1 MLMRVFLFCAIGD
14 VPSPRTILSAMTYAG
29 FVLNVWAFGTLI
41 SCRPPLGCD
50 GSEHYPSGLWERY
63 VIRLVQVMV
72 VLSVFDLVCTL
83 FNHHEGNLWELNP
96 LAVTLLTSAPTV
108 VVFKLS
114 LTIGAAIIFLV
125 ARSCRL
131 AQVGCWWVVVAYTI
145 LILRW
150 NSYYC

>member
-1 MLMRVFLFCAIGD
+1 MLMRVFLMCAVGD
-14 VPSPRTILSAMTYAG
+14 MPSPRTIFSAITFTG
-29 FVLNVWAFGTLI
+29 FVLNVWALGTLI
-41 SCRPPLGCD
+41 RCRPPLGCD
-50 GSEHYPSGLWERY
+50 GSVHYPSGLWERY

-83 FNHHEGNLWELNP
+83 FHHDLGIFREINP
-96 LAVTLLTSAPTV
+96 LAVPLFTHTPTL

-114 LTIGAAIIFLV
+114 LTVGAAIIFLV

-131 AQVGCWWVVVAYTI
+131 AQVGCWWVVVAYTT

-150 NSYYC
+150 NSYF

>member
-1 MLMRVFLFCAIGD
+1 MLMSVFLICAIGD
-14 VPSPRTILSAMTYAG
+14 VPSPRTALAAMTFAG
-29 FVLNVWAFGTLI
+29 FALNVWALGTLI
-41 SCRPPLGCD
+41 RCRPPLGCD
-50 GSEHYPSGLWERY
+50 GSVHDPSGLWERH

-83 FNHHEGNLWELNP
+83 FHRDLGNLYELNP
-96 LAVTLLTSAPTV
+96 LAVPLMTHAPTV
-108 VVFKLS
+108 VAFKLS
-114 LTIGAAIIFLV
+114 LTIGAAIGFFV

-150 NSYYC
+150 NSYY

>member
-1 MLMRVFLFCAIGD
+1 MLMRVFLICAIGD
-14 VPSPRTILSAMTYAG
+14 VPSPRTVFSAITFAG
-29 FVLNVWAFGTLI
+29 FVLNVWALGTLI
-41 SCRPPLGCD
+41 RCRPPLGCD
-50 GSEHYPSGLWERY
+50 GSVYYPSGLRERY

-83 FNHHEGNLWELNP
+83 FHHDLGLLREINP
-96 LAVTLLTSAPTV
+96 LAVPLLTHTPTL

-114 LTIGAAIIFLV
+114 LTIGAAIVFLV

-150 NSYYC
+150 NSYY

>member
-1 MLMRVFLFCAIGD
+1 MRVFLICAIGD
-14 VPSPRTILSAMTYAG
+14 MPSPQTVLSAITLVG
-29 FVLNVWAFGTLI
+29 FVLNVWALGTLI
-41 SCRPPLGCD
+41 RCRPPLGCD
-50 GSEHYPSGLWERY
+50 GSLHYSSGLWERY

-83 FNHHEGNLWELNP
+83 FHHDLGIFREINP
-96 LAVTLLTSAPTV
+96 LAEPLLTHAPTL

-114 LTIGAAIIFLV
+114 LTIGAAIVFLV

-150 NSYYC
+150 NSCY

>member
-1 MLMRVFLFCAIGD
+1 MRVFHICAIAN
-14 VPSPRTILSAMTYAG
+14 VPSPRTILFAMTYMG

-41 SCRPPLGCD
+41 RCRPPLGRD
-50 GSEHYPSGLWERY
+50 GSVLYPSGLWERQ

-72 VLSVFDLVCTL
+72 VLNVFDLACTL
-83 FNHHEGNLWELNP
+83 FQHHQGNLWELNP
-96 LAVTLLTSAPTV
+96 LAVTLLTNAPFV
-108 VVFKLS
+108 VVFKLC
-114 LTIGAAIIFLV
+114 LTIGAAIVFLV
-125 ARSCRL
+125 ARSYRL

>member
-1 MLMRVFLFCAIGD
+1 
-14 VPSPRTILSAMTYAG
+14 
-29 FVLNVWAFGTLI
+29 
-41 SCRPPLGCD
+41 
-50 GSEHYPSGLWERY
+50 
-63 VIRLVQVMV
+63 MV

-83 FNHHEGNLWELNP
+83 FHRDLGSLWELNP
-96 LAVTLLTSAPTV
+96 LAVPLLTHGPSV

-114 LTIGAAIIFLV
+114 LTVGAAIVFLV

-150 NSYYC
+150 NNCY

>member
-1 MLMRVFLFCAIGD
+1 
-14 VPSPRTILSAMTYAG
+14 MTFVG
-29 FVLNVWAFGTLI
+29 FVLNVWALGTLI
-41 SCRPPLGCD
+41 RCRPPFGYD
-50 GSEHYPSGLWERY
+50 GSVHYPSGLWERY

-83 FNHHEGNLWELNP
+83 FHHDLGILREINP
-96 LAVTLLTSAPTV
+96 LAEPLLTHTPTL

-114 LTIGAAIIFLV
+114 LTTGAAIVFLV

-150 NSYYC
+150 NSCY

>member
-1 MLMRVFLFCAIGD
+1 MRVFLICAIGN
-14 VPSPRTILSAMTYAG
+14 VSSSRTVLSAMTFAG
-29 FVLNVWAFGTLI
+29 FVLNVWALGTLI
-41 SCRPPLGCD
+41 RCRPPLGCD
-50 GSEHYPSGLWERY
+50 DTVPYPSGLLERQ
-63 VIRLVQVMV
+63 VIRLVPVMF

-83 FNHHEGNLWELNP
+83 FARDVGNLWELNP
-96 LAVTLLTSAPTV
+96 LVMPLLMHVPTV

-114 LTIGAAIIFLV
+114 LTVGTAIIFLV

-150 NSYYC
+150 NSYY

>member
-1 MLMRVFLFCAIGD
+1 MRVFLISAIGG
-14 VPSPRTILSAMTYAG
+14 VPSPRTVLSAMTFAG
-29 FVLNVWAFGTLI
+29 FVLNVWALGTLI
-41 SCRPPLGCD
+41 RCRPPLGRD
-50 GSEHYPSGLWERY
+50 GSVLYPSGLWERQ

-72 VLSVFDLVCTL
+72 VLNVFDLACTL
-83 FNHHEGNLWELNP
+83 FHYHQGNLWELNP
-96 LAVTLLTSAPTV
+96 LALTLLTHAPSV

-131 AQVGCWWVVVAYTI
+131 AQVGSWWVVVAYTI

-150 NSYYC
+150 NSHYC

>member
-1 MLMRVFLFCAIGD
+1 MRVFLICAIGD
-14 VPSPRTILSAMTYAG
+14 VPLPRTVLAVMTCAG
-29 FVLNVWAFGTLI
+29 FVLTVWALGTLI
-41 SCRPPLGCD
+41 RCRPPRGCD
-50 GSEHYPSGLWERY
+50 GSVEYPSGLWEHQ

-72 VLSVFDLVCTL
+72 VLNVFDLVCTL
-83 FNHHEGNLWELNP
+83 FHHDLGDLWELNP
-96 LAVTLLTSAPTV
+96 LVVPLLTHAPTV

-114 LTIGAAIIFLV
+114 LTLGAAIVFLV

-150 NSYYC
+150 NSYY

>member
-1 MLMRVFLFCAIGD
+1 MRVFLICAIGG
-14 VPSPRTILSAMTYAG
+14 VPSPRTVLSAMTFAG
-29 FVLNVWAFGTLI
+29 FVLNVWALGTLI
-41 SCRPPLGCD
+41 RCRPPLGCG
-50 GSEHYPSGLWERY
+50 GSAHYPSGLWERH

-83 FNHHEGNLWELNP
+83 FHHDLGNFWELNP
-96 LAVTLLTSAPTV
+96 LVVPLFTHAPTV

-114 LTIGAAIIFLV
+114 LTIGAAIVFLV

-150 NSYYC
+150 NSCY